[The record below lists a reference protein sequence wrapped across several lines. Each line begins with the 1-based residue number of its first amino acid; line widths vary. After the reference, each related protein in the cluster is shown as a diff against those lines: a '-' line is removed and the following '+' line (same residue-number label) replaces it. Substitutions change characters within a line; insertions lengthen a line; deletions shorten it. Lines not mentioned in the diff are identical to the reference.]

1 MVVEK
6 NLNFYKKLC
15 LHIEQKMVIEAICT
29 NNIHTDENVFRSCHF
44 LRFVSCFFQVVYY
57 GLYESSLDF
66 QSREDKMHT
75 FYEKKIYFL
84 NVDSQFDV
92 PKCKF
97 IMKDGSSIVLSHIF
111 AADTKITFGNN
122 FLAPLI
128 S

>member
-1 MVVEK
+1 
-6 NLNFYKKLC
+6 
-15 LHIEQKMVIEAICT
+15 
-29 NNIHTDENVFRSCHF
+29 
-44 LRFVSCFFQVVYY
+44 
-57 GLYESSLDF
+57 
-66 QSREDKMHT
+66 MHT

-111 AADTKITFGNN
+111 EADTKITFGNN